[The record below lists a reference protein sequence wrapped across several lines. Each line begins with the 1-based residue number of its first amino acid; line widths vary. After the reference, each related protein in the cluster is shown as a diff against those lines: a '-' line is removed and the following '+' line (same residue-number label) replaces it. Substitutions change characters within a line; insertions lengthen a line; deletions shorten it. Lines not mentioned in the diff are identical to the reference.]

1 MATLDELN
9 RSKELLEVEKEIAE
23 TLGDQ
28 QRIQEVKLELRKIEL
43 EILKQNTS
51 DIEKQAALQEQIN
64 DTTEQQVQNTKSLA
78 QNMQEAFSALTK
90 SNTATGQISKSLADV
105 AKSGL
110 NVASALKAVR
120 DITLAA
126 VAETDVLRAKYVEM
140 TGDVSDAGKAF
151 TNLALANSHLALEMK
166 DVMEATTKLR
176 ADFSQFAFVS
186 QDVRDTLTLQAATM
200 EKVGVGAGTT
210 AESLNTLTMAFGMTT
225 AEAMDTQREM
235 VGLAVALGRPPEK
248 MIQEFNRALPQ
259 LAKFGDEAV
268 DVFRE
273 LQITARETGTSIED
287 LTAAFGSQLDT
298 FRGSAEVAG
307 RLNAVLGTDMVSG
320 TELLMAS
327 EAERVE
333 ILRERLALSG
343 QDFESMTRFQRI
355 AVANAAGISDLATA
369 AKLFGNEQGQVAEM
383 IGDTGISVEQM
394 EEMAMKAT
402 DSFTQL
408 KFTFMQLAVQ
418 VKPLADFFGFVVDM
432 FVKFIDMVP
441 GGIGTLLAI
450 GGLAAAIPTG
460 GASLAVSAVGLG
472 AAAQQGINDGVISNG
487 KVTPIN
493 SADDIVA
500 AKPGGPIM
508 QAMAGGAGGGGGDKK
523 LVVQVMLDN
532 RQLGEAIIP
541 HIDKRVL
548 GTT

>member
-1 MATLDELN
+1 MATLEELQ
-9 RSKELLEVEKEIAE
+9 RQKEYFEREVQLLDVADKSKAAMEARKALRIAE
-23 TLGDQ
+23 LELIKEQTDSVEQQ
-28 QRIQEVKLELRKIEL
+28 QRIQ
-43 EILKQNTS
+43 Q
-51 DIEKQAALQEQIN
+51 QIN
-64 DTTEQQVQNTKSLA
+64 DLQKEQATGVRDLA
-78 QNMQEAFSALTK
+78 SAL
-90 SNTATGQISKSLADV
+90 SEV
-105 AKSGL
+105 VSGL
-110 NVASALKAVR
+110 NANSTAMGAVDELLKNITQSGRNVADVFR
-120 DITLAA
+120 DIVKITAA
-126 VAETDVLRAKYVEM
+126 AAIETDKLRASYVAL

-151 TNLALANSHLALEMK
+151 TNLAITNTELAISMEQMMK
-166 DVMEATTKLR
+166 TTTELR
-176 ADFSQFAFVS
+176 AGFSQFAFIS
-186 QDVRDTLTLQAATM
+186 QDLRDTLTVQAATM
-200 EKVGVGAGTT
+200 EKVGVNAGTT

-225 AEAMDTQREM
+225 SEAMDTQREM
-235 VGLAVALGRPPEK
+235 VGLAVALGRPPQE

-268 DVFRE
+268 DVFRN
-273 LQITARETGTSIED
+273 LQITARETGTSIEE

-307 RLNAVLGTDMVSG
+307 RLNAVLGTDLVSG

-343 QDFESMTRFQRI
+343 QDFENMTRFQRI

-369 AKLFGNEQGQVAEM
+369 AKLFGTEQGQVAEM

-408 KFTFMQLAVQ
+408 RFVFLQLAVA
-418 VKPLADFFGFVVDM
+418 VKPLADFFGFAVDM
-432 FVKFIDMVP
+432 FVKFIDMIP

-450 GGLAAAIPTG
+450 GGIAAAIPTG
-460 GASLAVSAVGLG
+460 GASLAVSALGVG
-472 AAAQQGINDGVISNG
+472 AAVTQGINDGIISNG
-487 KVTPIN
+487 RVTPIN
-493 SADDIVA
+493 SADDVVA

-508 QAMAGGAGGGGGDKK
+508 EAMSGRAGGGSPTN

-532 RQLGEAIIP
+532 RQLGEAIVP
-541 HIDKRVL
+541 YIDKRVL
-548 GTT
+548 GTG